1 MTLLLDTHAYLW
13 WLAGDIRL
21 GGDARRAIS
30 EPDSEIF
37 VSVASLW
44 EIAIKAGIGRLKAD
58 VPAVVAEV
66 EANRFRLLAIDRDH
80 VIVLADL
87 PRHHRDPFDRMLIA
101 QARTEELTIVTSDR
115 RFARYD
121 VPVTRC

>member
-80 VIVLADL
+80 VIILADL